1 MLYYGQSGSDGGLY
15 AVNLNSLDK
24 KAIDNYYF
32 SSETVVKGNVLYALT
47 DSGLSAIDISVPS
60 EPAVVKEV
68 DISGKVVQIVVGENY
83 IVFVKESEVQ
93 YIDISNPLSPKR

>member
-1 MLYYGQSGSDGGLY
+1 MLYYGQSGSGGGLY
-15 AVNLNSLDK
+15 AVDMDSLDK
-24 KAIDNYYF
+24 KAIDDYYL

-68 DISGKVVQIVVGENY
+68 DISGKVLQVIVGENY

-93 YIDISNPLSPKR
+93 YIDINNPLSPKD